1 MTGRV
6 FTMPVAVLCQFDAGT
21 LPSVRFLVKAFPR
34 SARLTGFSPR
44 LRVARYRFESFVSL
58 RGPGEVP
65 IKIENQCERK
75 LPKETILQ
83 VEEAFE
89 SLPRE
94 HTRGL
99 ERVRLVEFISDP
111 RLRNTFQASE
121 LPGLYHP
128 RQGPKGAWL
137 EIAVGVL
144 LPGNKPVHKRIIPRL
159 SFKGNLAATIFS
171 LVGQHY
177 HFTLKH
183 SLKKTQL
190 EPAIRTYTEK
200 QLKAFNEKKHSFRAR
215 LFKPL
220 QPTLERWAK
229 GLQKRAAAEKKKSLT
244 TK

>member
-1 MTGRV
+1 
-6 FTMPVAVLCQFDAGT
+6 VA
-21 LPSVRFLVKAFPR
+21 
-34 SARLTGFSPR
+34 
-44 LRVARYRFESFVSL
+44 
-58 RGPGEVP
+58 
-65 IKIENQCERK
+65 IKIENQSERK
-75 LPKETILQ
+75 LPKQTLQ
-83 VEEAFE
+83 LIEDAFD

-94 HTRGL
+94 HSRGL
-99 ERVRLVEFISDP
+99 ERIRIVEFISDP
-111 RLRNTFQASE
+111 RIRNAFQASE

-144 LPGNKPVHKRIIPRL
+144 LPSDKPIHKRIIPRL
-159 SFKGNLAATIFS
+159 SFKGNLAATLFS

-190 EPAIRTYTEK
+190 EPAVRTYTEK
-200 QLKAFNEKKHSFRAR
+200 HLKAWNEKQHTVRAR

-229 GLQKRAAAEKKKSLT
+229 GLQKRAAAEKKKSASA
-244 TK
+244 K